1 MQPLSPSLPPLVAL
15 LLLAFLW
22 FILLVLL
29 LWFALS
35 PRRSPDVPRRARRP
49 ADHRSRRDTVR
60 DEAGAEEADRRAART
75 PRVVRDPAAQ
85 PATQPA
91 AQPSTQEDAFD
102 AYAKPAHRRDEFDF

>member
-1 MQPLSPSLPPLVAL
+1 MPPLSPSLPPLVAL

-35 PRRSPDVPRRARRP
+35 PRRSPDVPRRAGRP
-49 ADHRSRRDTVR
+49 ADPRSRRDAAG
-60 DEAGAEEADRRAART
+60 DEAADRRAART

-85 PATQPA
+85 PATKP
-91 AQPSTQEDAFD
+91 TQEDAFD